1 MVLYDKFD
9 LWQVA
14 ADGSRDASDRRA
26 GEQVRHRYVRVN
38 PDEKWIDLDSPIYVS
53 LFGLW
58 SKKSGY
64 GRLMPDNGVE
74 RLVFLDK
81 SVTGLGRAKDGRSSR
96 TSRRPMTTR
105 PTSSSLDPNSRTGD
119 R

>member
-1 MVLYDKFD
+1 M
-9 LWQVA
+9 
-14 ADGSRDASDRRA
+14 
-26 GEQVRHRYVRVN
+26 RHRYVRVN

-81 SVTGLGRAKDGRSSR
+81 SVTGLGRAKDAPVFARHRAG
-96 TSRRPMTTR
+96 
-105 PTSSSLDPNSRTGD
+105 L
-119 R
+119 